1 MSKYIDVKEVVWN
14 RYFIPEELEIPEF
27 KNTTEVYDFIDDNE
41 LWENAEYI
49 TDKWPYHTKNDV
61 EVIVNK
67 ELIYGDWTHP
77 SSFKTRI

>member
-41 LWENAEYI
+41 LWEYAEYVP
-49 TDKWPYHTKNDV
+49 DKWPYHTKNDV

-67 ELIYGDWTHP
+67 ELIYGD
-77 SSFKTRI
+77 